1 LLSLAKFRFSL
12 ETLLRHR
19 ENLEQNAR
27 DELLRLTYNYQVEVG
42 RRDELRARFHE
53 TMEELSLKRAENTAS
68 EELEWFYLYLNRL
81 TQEIRES
88 TKRLEQL
95 DSEVQAQKIVVI
107 EASKKRKT
115 LDLMKAK
122 KEKQFAFALGKQEQK
137 EIDELVVTRF
147 RGREPVYQGSAEVHN
162 KEASPGKDRR

>member
-1 LLSLAKFRFSL
+1 LLSLPKFKFSL

-19 ENLEQNAR
+19 ENLEQSAR
-27 DELLRLTYNYQVEVG
+27 DELLRLTYNYQVELG
-42 RRDELRARFHE
+42 RREGLRAKSQE
-53 TMEELSLKRAENTAS
+53 TMKELSLKRAENTAS

-81 TQEIRES
+81 AQEIWES

-122 KEKQFAFALGKQEQK
+122 RQRQFAFALEKQEQR

-147 RGREPVYQGSAEVHN
+147 GREPVYQGSAEVRT
-162 KEASPGKDRR
+162 KKAGPGKDSK

>member
-1 LLSLAKFRFSL
+1 MLSLPKFRFSL

-27 DELLRLTYNYQVEVG
+27 DELLRLIYNYQVELG
-42 RRDELRARFHE
+42 RRDELRAKFQE
-53 TMEELSLKRAENTAS
+53 TMKELSLKLAENTAS
-68 EELEWFYLYLNRL
+68 EELAWFYLYLNRL
-81 TQEIRES
+81 TQEIRQS

-95 DSEVQAQKIVVI
+95 DSKVQAQKTVVI

-122 KEKQFAFALGKQEQK
+122 KERQFAFALEKQEQK

-147 RGREPVYQGSAEVHN
+147 SSRELV
-162 KEASPGKDRR
+162 